1 MSRVIL
7 WWFSS
12 WRLQSKFS
20 FFPFST
26 SLHFFS
32 FAKQSTISFD
42 GAQLDQ
48 SDVEPS
54 QLAEGVR
61 SSKELATDRKVK
73 FLLYSTTTI
82 TYHQQLVKNKL
93 AKLRR
98 CASRVSFRSKS
109 LGPINQHQW
118 PCRPPYLPPCRP
130 PCPTPCQPI
139 FCRSSCRPPCG
150 TTCWPIFF
158 VVCHIVHLHTDVH
171 LHVSH
176 HGGHHNV
183 VSTHCEVSETV
194 TEWKSESVTKD
205 ACASKNT
212 QSCTDLLID

>member
-1 MSRVIL
+1 MQLRPQL
-7 WWFSS
+7 YPHHQ
-12 WRLQSKFS
+12 RNC
-20 FFPFST
+20 FF
-26 SLHFFS
+26 
-32 FAKQSTISFD
+32 
-42 GAQLDQ
+42 
-48 SDVEPS
+48 
-54 QLAEGVR
+54 R
-61 SSKELATDRKVK
+61 K
-73 FLLYSTTTI
+73 FLNNNSLTI
-82 TYHQQLVKNKL
+82 IHFLGRAIAIRNDEAGEFKTVVVHKSVELL
-93 AKLRR
+93 AQLRR